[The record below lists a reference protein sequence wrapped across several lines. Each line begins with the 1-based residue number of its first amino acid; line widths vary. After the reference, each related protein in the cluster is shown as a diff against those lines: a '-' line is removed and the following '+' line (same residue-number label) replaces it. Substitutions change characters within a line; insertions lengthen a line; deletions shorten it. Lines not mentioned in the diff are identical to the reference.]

1 MVTLKWILND
11 KQEIEMKKSVIIMA
25 ALAMAA
31 CNSGRVNPFL
41 TEWDTPYGIP
51 PFDQFQIEDY
61 IPAIEAGISQQ
72 EMEIKAITDNP
83 DAPTFENT
91 ILPLELSGDI
101 LSKVSGV
108 LYNITE
114 TDQTPELDSV
124 MDAAIPLMTAHEDN
138 ISFNKDLY
146 KRVAAIWNADQSGL
160 TREQQM
166 VLKKYYED
174 FERSGIGLDEA
185 KQDRLREIN
194 TEMAAKIQ
202 KIGNNIL
209 AENNNFKDE
218 FGISISQYPDAMTST
233 QDRELRHR
241 MLVAYNTRC
250 HNGNEFDNRKLIME
264 VFALRIEKAKILGYE
279 SPAAYTLEN
288 KMAHDPETVDAFLD
302 GIMKASIQKA
312 NEEVADMQAIMDRDV
327 KAGLLPA
334 GSRIEPWDWWYY
346 AEKVRKEKYDLDE
359 EQTKPYFKAENVVKG
374 IFTAANRLYGVNFEK
389 LENVPAYNPDC
400 VTTYKVTDADGALVG
415 IFTTDYFP
423 RSSKRGGAWMN
434 NVREQYFDADGNEV
448 RPMIVNVGNL
458 NEYMSIDDV
467 QTTFHEFG
475 HALHGLLTK
484 CHYKSVSGTNVTR
497 DYVEMFSQINENWA
511 FQPDLLA
518 VYAVND
524 EGQVIPQEL
533 VDKINNALK
542 FNQGFM
548 TAELCAASI
557 LDMKWHEL
565 TSLEGIDIDEF
576 EAKVCADMGLI
587 KEIGPRYRTTYFN
600 HIFGSGYNAG
610 YYGYLW
616 SEVLDKD
623 AFDKFEKSGDVWN
636 PALAKQFKET
646 FLERGGSEE
655 PMTLFKSFMGREP
668 ENEAFLRGRGLI
680 D

>member
-1 MVTLKWILND
+1 
-11 KQEIEMKKSVIIMA
+11 
-25 ALAMAA
+25 
-31 CNSGRVNPFL
+31 
-41 TEWDTPYGIP
+41 
-51 PFDQFQIEDY
+51 
-61 IPAIEAGISQQ
+61 
-72 EMEIKAITDNP
+72 
-83 DAPTFENT
+83 
-91 ILPLELSGDI
+91 
-101 LSKVSGV
+101 
-108 LYNITE
+108 
-114 TDQTPELDSV
+114 
-124 MDAAIPLMTAHEDN
+124 
-138 ISFNKDLY
+138 
-146 KRVAAIWNADQSGL
+146 
-160 TREQQM
+160 
-166 VLKKYYED
+166 
-174 FERSGIGLDEA
+174 
-185 KQDRLREIN
+185 
-194 TEMAAKIQ
+194 
-202 KIGNNIL
+202 
-209 AENNNFKDE
+209 
-218 FGISISQYPDAMTST
+218 
-233 QDRELRHR
+233 
-241 MLVAYNTRC
+241 
-250 HNGNEFDNRKLIME
+250 
-264 VFALRIEKAKILGYE
+264 
-279 SPAAYTLEN
+279 
-288 KMAHDPETVDAFLD
+288 
-302 GIMKASIQKA
+302 
-312 NEEVADMQAIMDRDV
+312 
-327 KAGLLPA
+327 
-334 GSRIEPWDWWYY
+334 
-346 AEKVRKEKYDLDE
+346 
-359 EQTKPYFKAENVVKG
+359 
-374 IFTAANRLYGVNFEK
+374 
-389 LENVPAYNPDC
+389 
-400 VTTYKVTDADGALVG
+400 
-415 IFTTDYFP
+415 
-423 RSSKRGGAWMN
+423 MN

>member
-1 MVTLKWILND
+1 
-11 KQEIEMKKSVIIMA
+11 MA

-72 EMEIKAITDNP
+72 EKEIKAITDNP

-668 ENEAFLRGRGLI
+668 ENDAFLRGRGLI